1 MKVLLTGLSHHTAP
15 VEVREKLAIPE
26 AELPDALRELR
37 ERSGAQEALILST
50 CNRVEVA
57 VTAETAEAAARVTE
71 FLAARQRVDAAWL
84 AGFLYRHQDRDA
96 IRHLFRVA
104 SSLDSMVLGEPQIL
118 GQLKAAYAAA
128 REQGCVNGFLDAV
141 LTRAFAVAKRVRS
154 ETGIARSAVS
164 VSSAAVDLARQIF
177 GNLRDKRVLLI
188 GAGKMSELAARHLQT
203 AGCGLILVT
212 NRTRARAEEMALA
225 VGGQVLN
232 YEVFRDR
239 LHEAD
244 IVLASSGAPECLLGK
259 DEMQRV
265 LERRRNRPMFV
276 IDIAVPR
283 NVAPEVNELE
293 NVYLYDIDDLGR
305 AVEQNRRARAMEAEQ
320 AEQIIDAEIARLLER
335 LKAREVT
342 PTIVGIQQ
350 HLDAL
355 SRAEYERLRPRFG
368 DLSEQQEEALQA
380 YTRALLNKI
389 AHGPMTELRRA
400 ATRPEGDKVINV
412 IRRMFR
418 LDTPPDGKP

>member
-26 AELPDALRELR
+26 AELPGALRELR
-37 ERSGAQEALILST
+37 AQTGAREALILST

-57 VTAETAEAAARVTE
+57 VTAESAEAAARITE
-71 FLAARQRVDAAWL
+71 FLAARRQVDPAWL
-84 AGFLYRHQDRDA
+84 KGFLYRHQDHDA

-164 VSSAAVDLARQIF
+164 VSSAAVDLAQQIF
-177 GNLRDKRVLLI
+177 GNLRDKKVLLI

-232 YEVFRDR
+232 YEVFRER

-244 IVLASSGAPECLLGK
+244 IVLASSGAPEYLLGK

-265 LERRRNRPMFV
+265 LERRRNRPVFV

-283 NVAPEVNELE
+283 NVAPGVNELE

-305 AVEQNRRARAMEAEQ
+305 AVEQNRRARAMEAAQ

-350 HLDAL
+350 QLDAL

-368 DLSEQQEEALQA
+368 DLTEQQEEALQA

-389 AHGPMTELRRA
+389 AHGPMIELRRA

-412 IRRMFR
+412 IRRVFR
-418 LDTPPDGKP
+418 LDAPADGEP